1 MLVVR
6 KILTSLT
13 RKLSYLLFIL
23 LFYNNAVQRIETGGR
38 GVRRNRKMNK
48 VTQVEQLGQRIV
60 RVMV

>member
-13 RKLSYLLFIL
+13 RKLSYLLCIL